1 MKIIGMNEFRYYD
14 GYTEQNETRNEIYVV
29 QGTTNYIISLN
40 TLNTDCPSGY
50 TSATEGEMEINETK
64 KFPPIEYRF
73 IKDRDKHEYD
83 FPKFST
89 EYDLFSIFGFDY
101 DGGDDFYPSGSHYVN
116 KDYFK
121 RSSRQNSGKRKVW
134 IFKGDSTL
142 GKTFLSD
149 KIDLEK
155 YETDSSKELP
165 NLLWQ
170 DIIVIGNKYNF
181 SKKEIVAKIPDIND
195 TEVIYVKFSKD

>member
-1 MKIIGMNEFRYYD
+1 MKIIGMNEFKFYD
-14 GYTEQNETRNEIYVV
+14 GYTEQNETRHEIYV
-29 QGTTNYIISLN
+29 TEDRKNYIISLN
-40 TLNTDCPSGY
+40 TLNSDCPSGY
-50 TSATEGEMEINETK
+50 TSASEGEIEINETK

-73 IKDRDKHEYD
+73 IKKDNEYPSVKTPYLYNVED
-83 FPKFST
+83 
-89 EYDLFSIFGFDY
+89 IFGITEN
-101 DGGDDFYPSGSHYVN
+101 GDEYYPAGFHYVN

-134 IFKGDSTL
+134 IFKGGSTL

-155 YETDSSKELP
+155 YETDMSDTLP
-165 NLLWQ
+165 DLLWQ
-170 DIIVIGNKYNF
+170 DIIVIGNKYKF
-181 SKKEIVAKIPDIND
+181 SKKEIIAKIPDIND